1 MMNWIN
7 ENKEWIFRGVGVVII
22 TFILN
27 YFFKDKSTSQ
37 KQKSGKKSNNYQSG
51 KDITINNKK

>member
-1 MMNWIN
+1 MNWIN
-7 ENKEWIFRGVGVVII
+7 ENKEWIFSGVGVVII

-27 YFFKDKSTSQ
+27 YFFKEKIFSQ
-37 KQKSGKKSNNYQSG
+37 KQKSGKKSNNYQAG